1 MPLRTVPSFKGVQK
15 YRVNRP
21 GEAEV
26 IRQSLYDYQTYA
38 IAGQTSLTFF
48 QVPVGQSSKTIADTN
63 MEMAGALPRPKY
75 FLIEG
80 IEVQFFPGNAPGS
93 FGAQPAAAVFNIN
106 DVYALSRSGSLNLF
120 IGSKTYLEEAPLG
133 RFPPSNR
140 LEVGA
145 AVADQTSAGANL
157 HTKIDYAALGGRPYS
172 LMPPV
177 LLEPNQN
184 FKVTLTWPTAVP
196 MPSGV
201 TGRIGIVLNGILYRL
216 SQ

>member
-1 MPLRTVPSFKGVQK
+1 MPLRTIPSFKGVQK

-26 IRQSLYDYQTYA
+26 IRQSLYDFQTYA
-38 IAGQTSLTFF
+38 AAGQTSLTFF

-80 IEVQFFPGNAPGS
+80 IEVHFYPGPNPGA
-93 FGAQPAAAVFNIN
+93 FGAEPGGAVFNVN
-106 DVYALSRSGSLNLF
+106 DVYAVSKSGSLNLF

-133 RFPPSNR
+133 RFPPSNK
-140 LEVGA
+140 LDIGA
-145 AVADQTSAGANL
+145 AVADQSTIAASL
-157 HTKIDYAALGGRPYS
+157 HTKIDYASFGGRPYN

-184 FKVTLTWPTAVP
+184 FKVTLSWPSVVALPTTVA
-196 MPSGV
+196 
-201 TGRIGIVLNGILYRL
+201 GRIGIVLNGIMYRL